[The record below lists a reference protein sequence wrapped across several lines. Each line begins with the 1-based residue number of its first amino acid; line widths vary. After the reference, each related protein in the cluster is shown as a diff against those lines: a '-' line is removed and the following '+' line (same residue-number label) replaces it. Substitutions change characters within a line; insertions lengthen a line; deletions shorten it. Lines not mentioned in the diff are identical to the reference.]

1 MNIEYHYYIIYLIA
15 IASGFEMHEAYKI
28 AYSSQYVDDN
38 YDEYDIYSNVEKNKH
53 IYRNLVSGINI
64 REMFVS
70 MGKEMKKTL
79 TIFHLLPGDK
89 EVNNNRRDDKEHS
102 LKTTK
107 NSELANIILEQ
118 ALNSKNLYWI
128 GVASHAYADSWAHQ
142 NFVGTLSD
150 FNAFPEEVLSPNI
163 AHCDAFDKPD
173 LVGLIWEDTRL
184 KRKKVNNVDRFL
196 DASEKLINWYG
207 KYTNNQ
213 HLDINGGLSELKKIM
228 MNNGKN
234 SYFDVKRLENNRIKQ
249 YDNLAK
255 KLTSFDILRYDK
267 NKWYNETIK
276 SSSNGKLHWKDKKYT
291 NSDWYQ
297 FQEAVKLHY
306 KSVKSDIASRQIDL

>member
-1 MNIEYHYYIIYLIA
+1 M
-15 IASGFEMHEAYKI
+15 
-28 AYSSQYVDDN
+28 
-38 YDEYDIYSNVEKNKH
+38 
-53 IYRNLVSGINI
+53 
-64 REMFVS
+64 
-70 MGKEMKKTL
+70 
-79 TIFHLLPGDK
+79 PGDK

-150 FNAFPEEVLSPNI
+150 FNAFPEGVLSPNI

-173 LVGLIWEDTRL
+173 LVGLIWEDPRL

-196 DASEKLINWYG
+196 DTSEKLINWYR
-207 KYTNNQ
+207 KYTNNI
-213 HLDINGGLSELKKIM
+213 HSDIDGVLSELKKIM

-255 KLTSFDILRYDK
+255 KLTSFDILKYDK
-267 NKWYNETIK
+267 NKWYNEAVK
-276 SSSNGKLHWKDKKYT
+276 LMNNGKSHWNDEQYKRY
-291 NSDWYQ
+291 DWYQ

-306 KSVKSDIASRQIDL
+306 KSVKSELALRQIEL

>member
-1 MNIEYHYYIIYLIA
+1 MNIEYHYYITYLIA
-15 IASGFEMHEAYKI
+15 IASGFKMHEAYKI

-38 YDEYDIYSNVEKNKH
+38 YIKYDIYSNVEKDKH
-53 IYRNLVSGINI
+53 VYRNLVSGINI
-64 REMFVS
+64 REMFVN
-70 MGKEMKKTL
+70 MGKEMKEIL

-89 EVNNNRRDDKEHS
+89 EVNNRRDGKDHS
-102 LKTTK
+102 FKTTK
-107 NSELANIILEQ
+107 NSELANTILEQ

-150 FNAFPEEVLSPNI
+150 FNAFPEGVLSPNI

-173 LVGLIWEDTRL
+173 LVGLIWEDPRL

-196 DASEKLINWYG
+196 DTSEKLINWYR
-207 KYTNNQ
+207 KYTNNI
-213 HLDINGGLSELKKIM
+213 HSDIDGVLSELKKIM

-255 KLTSFDILRYDK
+255 KLTSFDILKYDK
-267 NKWYNETIK
+267 NKWYNEAVK
-276 SSSNGKLHWKDKKYT
+276 LMNNGKSHWNDEQYKRY
-291 NSDWYQ
+291 DWYQ

-306 KSVKSDIASRQIDL
+306 KSVKSELALRQIEL